1 MNEQTGL
8 IADAAVTNGEVSQLE
23 AERAAGR
30 SGAHLFISA
39 PPDSLLYSV
48 YLQAS
53 AQRARP
59 YRLVKAQTERWWFD
73 FQRPVAEIFRAP
85 IEDERSLRFHC
96 HDDTRGWRS
105 TLSFTLCP

>member
-73 FQRPVAEIFRAP
+73 FERNGTRVTSGRDLPRTDRGRALLALP
-85 IEDERSLRFHC
+85 PS
-96 HDDTRGWRS
+96 
-105 TLSFTLCP
+105 